1 MSATNSTFPPGY
13 LDEYIG
19 FKLVW
24 LSSAFIA
31 IDIFFV
37 GLRYYA
43 RYVSRTSIGADDY
56 LTLCSLV
63 CAIAL
68 SAIGICEWFLPLFSY
83 LNPKKKKKNQSDF
96 FGKF

>member
-1 MSATNSTFPPGY
+1 MADTNSTFPPGY

-19 FKLVW
+19 FRLVW

-31 IDIFFV
+31 INVCFV

-43 RYVSRTSIGADDY
+43 RYVSRISIGADDY
-56 LTLCSLV
+56 ITIFSLV

-68 SAIGICEWFLPLFSY
+68 SVIGICEWSWVPL
-83 LNPKKKKKNQSDF
+83 LVNQRV
-96 FGKF
+96 

>member
-1 MSATNSTFPPGY
+1 MSATNSMFPPGS
-13 LDEYIG
+13 LHEYIG

-31 IDIFFV
+31 IDVFVV

-43 RYVSRTSIGADDY
+43 RYVSKILIGADDY
-56 LTLCSLV
+56 ITIFSLV

-68 SAIGICEWFLPLFSY
+68 SAIGICEFSWGS
-83 LNPKKKKKNQSDF
+83 LLVNQQV
-96 FGKF
+96 

>member
-1 MSATNSTFPPGY
+1 MSATNSTFPPEY

-31 IDIFFV
+31 INVFVV

-43 RYVSRTSIGADDY
+43 RYVSKTSIGADDQMTI
-56 LTLCSLV
+56 LSLV

-68 SAIGICEWFLPLFSY
+68 CAIGIC
-83 LNPKKKKKNQSDF
+83 K
-96 FGKF
+96 